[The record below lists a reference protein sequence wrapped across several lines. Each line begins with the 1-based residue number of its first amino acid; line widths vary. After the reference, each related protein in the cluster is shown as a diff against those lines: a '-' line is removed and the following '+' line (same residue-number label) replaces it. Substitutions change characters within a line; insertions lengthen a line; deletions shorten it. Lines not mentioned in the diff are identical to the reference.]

1 MTGTIQAMVGSRLL
15 ELARDAR
22 KGGPPCARKA
32 KRLRPKAGALV

>member
-22 KGGPPCARKA
+22 KGGPPCARKQ
-32 KRLRPKAGALV
+32 KGSGRKPEPL